1 MYSMKQAQLLMGS
14 LPLADVTIYYIDI
27 RAFGKGYEEF
37 YRQTQGMAVSFVKG
51 KVSRI
56 EPTDDQDL
64 LVHYEDIEGGG
75 GEKVARHDL
84 VVLAVG
90 LLPNTGA
97 LKLFPDG
104 APASDVHAYIS
115 EPDEEIEPGK
125 TSLAGV
131 FVIGSATAVRDI
143 PDTIVHSEA
152 ASAQVA
158 AFLKRPGAK
167 A

>member
-1 MYSMKQAQLLMGS
+1 MYSMKQAQLLLGS
-14 LPLADVTIYYIDI
+14 LPLADVTLYFIDI

-37 YRQTQGMAVSFVKG
+37 FQQTRAMGTSFVKG

-56 EPTDDQDL
+56 EGTDQDDL
-64 LVHYEDIEGGG
+64 IVHYEDIEGGG
-75 GEKVARHDL
+75 GSKQARHDL

-90 LLPNTGA
+90 LQPNQGVFR
-97 LKLFPDG
+97 LFPAGNLARDEF
-104 APASDVHAYIS
+104 SYVKETS
-115 EPDEEIEPGK
+115 EELEPGR
-125 TSLAGV
+125 TNIPGV

-143 PDTIVHSEA
+143 PDTILHSEA

-158 AFLKRPGAK
+158 AYLKRPGAK